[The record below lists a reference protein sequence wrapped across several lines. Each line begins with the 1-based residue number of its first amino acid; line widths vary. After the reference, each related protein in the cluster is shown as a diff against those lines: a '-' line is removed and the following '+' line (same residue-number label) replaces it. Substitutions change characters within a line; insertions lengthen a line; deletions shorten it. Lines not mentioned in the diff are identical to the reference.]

1 MSAPPQFFF
10 QGPDGVPIRPAGQ
23 LPDGHVGDQQ
33 RRQLRHPPGGHRV
46 PLIVGALAQQPGK
59 GLPGPQG
66 ADAILRP
73 LLQQDHR
80 LQRSRDV
87 PADAGGPR
95 IEHAADGP
103 RIGPHQGAVAVDD
116 LRPGIALPQGGL
128 GAFADDGYTGTNFQR
143 PAFQRMLRD
152 IENGRIRCV
161 LVKDLS
167 RFGRDYIETGRYLER
182 WLPEHGARFI
192 AVTDNIDS
200 DRGAYDMMM
209 PLKNLFN
216 TQYARDI
223 SQKVKSSLH
232 AKQQRGE
239 FIGAFASYGYC
250 KDPQNHNR
258 LVIDP
263 PAAEVVRR
271 IFTLFEN
278 GMGKIRIAKQLNEE
292 GIPCPSEYK
301 RLTGEKYR
309 NNHRLASTTYWTYA
323 TIHRILQNEMYIGN
337 MEQGRDD
344 RLQMHGKAKR
354 KDRSQWT
361 VVSGTH
367 QPIIEKDQWQRV
379 QTLLNA
385 HVRTPDF
392 HQNVS
397 PFAGFLKCGDCGR
410 AMVKTT
416 WGGKIFYAC
425 GSYKRYGASVC
436 SKHYIA
442 HDVVAKVVLDDLNRL
457 MAAVENLRQLAQQGV
472 AQRPSSNGDP
482 PQKLEAALQRI
493 QRRRQ
498 SAYEDYQDALISKE
512 DFLRY
517 RADYDAQE
525 QALQVQLDKLRG
537 SVQDDPLSLPWVKEL
552 LASGQLAELDRPT
565 VAAAIREIRVYEG
578 NHMEIDYLL
587 PEGCRA
593 LLEG

>member
-1 MSAPPQFFF
+1 MEKPPL
-10 QGPDGVPIRPAGQ
+10 PTALYCRLSREDGDRMESDSIGN
-23 LPDGHVGDQQ
+23 Q
-33 RRQLRHPPGGHRV
+33 R
-46 PLIVGALAQQPGK
+46 K
-59 GLPGPQG
+59 
-66 ADAILRP
+66 
-73 LLQQDHR
+73 LLE
-80 LQRSRDV
+80 SY
-87 PADAGGPR
+87 
-95 IEHAADGP
+95 IENHSELVMAACY
-103 RIGPHQGAVAVDD
+103 
-116 LRPGIALPQGGL
+116 
-128 GAFADDGYTGTNFQR
+128 ADDGYTGTNFQR

-152 IENGRIRCV
+152 IERGRIRCV

-182 WLPEHGARFI
+182 WLPEHGVRFI

-200 DRGAYDMMM
+200 VRGAYDMML

-278 GMGKIRIAKQLNEE
+278 GMGKIRIAKQLNRE

-309 NNHRLASTTYWTYA
+309 NNHRLESTTYWTYA
-323 TIHRILQNEMYIGN
+323 TIHRILQNETYIGN

-367 QPIIEKDQWQRV
+367 EPIIEKDQWQRV
-379 QTLLNA
+379 QALLHANA
-385 HVRTPDF
+385 RTPDF
-392 HQNVS
+392 QQNVS

-416 WGGKIFYAC
+416 RSGKTFYTC

-457 MAAVENLRQLAQQGV
+457 LAAVENLRQLAQQGA

-512 DFLRY
+512 EFLRY

-525 QALQVQLDKLRG
+525 QALQAQLDKLRG
-537 SVQDDPLSLPWVKEL
+537 SVQNDPLSLPWVKEL
-552 LASGQLAELDRPT
+552 LASGQLTELDRPT

-578 NHMEIDYLL
+578 NRMEIDYLL

>member
-1 MSAPPQFFF
+1 MEKPPL
-10 QGPDGVPIRPAGQ
+10 PTALYCRLSREDGDRMESDSIGN
-23 LPDGHVGDQQ
+23 Q
-33 RRQLRHPPGGHRV
+33 RKLLESYIENHPELV
-46 PLIVGALAQQPGK
+46 TA
-59 GLPGPQG
+59 
-66 ADAILRP
+66 
-73 LLQQDHR
+73 
-80 LQRSRDV
+80 
-87 PADAGGPR
+87 
-95 IEHAADGP
+95 ECY
-103 RIGPHQGAVAVDD
+103 
-116 LRPGIALPQGGL
+116 
-128 GAFADDGYTGTNFQR
+128 ADDGYTGTNFQR

-152 IENGRIRCV
+152 IESGRIHCV

-182 WLPEHGARFI
+182 WLPEHGVRFI

-200 DRGAYDMMM
+200 VRGAYDMMM

-223 SQKVKSSLH
+223 SRKVKSSLH

-309 NNHRLASTTYWTYA
+309 NNHRLESTTYWTYA

-361 VVSGTH
+361 VVSDTH

-379 QTLLNA
+379 QALLNA
-385 HVRTPDF
+385 NARTPDF
-392 HQNVS
+392 QQNVS

-416 WGGKIFYAC
+416 WGGKTFYTC

-457 MAAVENLRQLAQQGV
+457 MAAVENLRQLAQQGA
-472 AQRPSSNGDP
+472 AQRLSSNGDP

-525 QALQVQLDKLRG
+525 QALQAQLDKLRG
-537 SVQDDPLSLPWVKEL
+537 TAQVDPLCLPWVKEL

-578 NHMEIDYLL
+578 NRMEIDYLL
-587 PEGCRA
+587 PESYRA
-593 LLEG
+593 LLER

>member
-1 MSAPPQFFF
+1 MEKRLLPTALYCRLSRE
-10 QGPDGVPIRPAGQ
+10 DGDRMESDSIGN
-23 LPDGHVGDQQ
+23 Q
-33 RRQLRHPPGGHRV
+33 RKLLEAYIENHPELV
-46 PLIVGALAQQPGK
+46 MA
-59 GLPGPQG
+59 
-66 ADAILRP
+66 
-73 LLQQDHR
+73 
-80 LQRSRDV
+80 
-87 PADAGGPR
+87 
-95 IEHAADGP
+95 ECY
-103 RIGPHQGAVAVDD
+103 
-116 LRPGIALPQGGL
+116 
-128 GAFADDGYTGTNFQR
+128 ADDGYTGTNFQR

-152 IENGRIRCV
+152 IGNGRIRCV

-182 WLPEHGARFI
+182 WLPEHGVRFI

-292 GIPCPSEYK
+292 GISCPSEYK

-309 NNHRLASTTYWTYA
+309 NNHRLETTTYWTYA

-354 KDRSQWT
+354 KERSQWT

-367 QPIIEKDQWQRV
+367 QPIIEKGQWQRV
-379 QTLLNA
+379 QALLNA
-385 HVRTPDF
+385 NARTPDF
-392 HQNVS
+392 QQNVS

-416 WGGKIFYAC
+416 WGGKIFYTC

-442 HDVVAKVVLDDLNRL
+442 HDVVAKVVLDDIREGKVATVITKDQSRL
-457 MAAVENLRQLAQQGV
+457 GRNHIETGTYMEIFFPEHGVRYIAINDGYDSNEQSQMDIAPFRNIINEMYAKDTSRKIKSALRTRKKSGKYI
-472 AQRPSSNGDP
+472 SSGAPFGYQKDP
-482 PQKLEAALQRI
+482 ADHNHLVICLLYTSFSYPKNER
-493 QRRRQ
+493 
-498 SAYEDYQDALISKE
+498 LI
-512 DFLRY
+512 FLGGRN
-517 RADYDAQE
+517 AAQE
-525 QALQVQLDKLRG
+525 
-537 SVQDDPLSLPWVKEL
+537 
-552 LASGQLAELDRPT
+552 
-565 VAAAIREIRVYEG
+565 EISTMRVG
-578 NHMEIDYLL
+578 
-587 PEGCRA
+587 
-593 LLEG
+593 

>member
-1 MSAPPQFFF
+1 M
-10 QGPDGVPIRPAGQ
+10 
-23 LPDGHVGDQQ
+23 
-33 RRQLRHPPGGHRV
+33 
-46 PLIVGALAQQPGK
+46 
-59 GLPGPQG
+59 
-66 ADAILRP
+66 
-73 LLQQDHR
+73 
-80 LQRSRDV
+80 
-87 PADAGGPR
+87 
-95 IEHAADGP
+95 
-103 RIGPHQGAVAVDD
+103 
-116 LRPGIALPQGGL
+116 
-128 GAFADDGYTGTNFQR
+128 
-143 PAFQRMLRD
+143 
-152 IENGRIRCV
+152 
-161 LVKDLS
+161 
-167 RFGRDYIETGRYLER
+167 
-182 WLPEHGARFI
+182 
-192 AVTDNIDS
+192 
-200 DRGAYDMMM
+200 
-209 PLKNLFN
+209 
-216 TQYARDI
+216 
-223 SQKVKSSLH
+223 
-232 AKQQRGE
+232 
-239 FIGAFASYGYC
+239 
-250 KDPQNHNR
+250 
-258 LVIDP
+258 
-263 PAAEVVRR
+263 RR

-416 WGGKIFYAC
+416 WGGKIFYTC

>member
-1 MSAPPQFFF
+1 MSTYERLVNSQIFFSPYLT
-10 QGPDGVPIRPAGQ
+10 Q
-23 LPDGHVGDQQ
+23 
-33 RRQLRHPPGGHRV
+33 
-46 PLIVGALAQQPGK
+46 
-59 GLPGPQG
+59 
-66 ADAILRP
+66 
-73 LLQQDHR
+73 
-80 LQRSRDV
+80 
-87 PADAGGPR
+87 
-95 IEHAADGP
+95 E
-103 RIGPHQGAVAVDD
+103 
-116 LRPGIALPQGGL
+116 
-128 GAFADDGYTGTNFQR
+128 
-143 PAFQRMLRD
+143 
-152 IENGRIRCV
+152 
-161 LVKDLS
+161 DLS

-182 WLPEHGARFI
+182 WLPEHGVRFI

-292 GIPCPSEYK
+292 GISCPSEYK

-309 NNHRLASTTYWTYA
+309 NNHRLEATTYWTYA

-354 KDRSQWT
+354 KERSQWT

-367 QPIIEKDQWQRV
+367 QPIIEKGQWQRV
-379 QTLLNA
+379 QALLNA
-385 HVRTPDF
+385 NARTPDF
-392 HQNVS
+392 QQNVS

-416 WGGKIFYAC
+416 WGGKIFYTC

-442 HDVVAKVVLDDLNRL
+442 HDVLTKVILDDLNRL
-457 MAAVENLRQLAQQGV
+457 IAGMENLHQLAQQGA
-472 AQRPSSNGDP
+472 AQRPRSGTDQ

-493 QRRRQ
+493 QRRRR

-512 DFLRY
+512 DYLRY

-525 QALQVQLDKLRG
+525 QALQAQLDKLRD
-537 SVQDDPLSLPWVKEL
+537 SAPDDPLALPWVKEL

-578 NHMEIDYLL
+578 NRIEIDYLL